1 MKKMNIK
8 SIIAGALLSAS
19 ILNTASAADLSETS
33 TLFVNGNDTKAPVYV
48 EDNTVMVPLRALCEN
63 LGFEVIW
70 QEEAKRIE
78 LVKMPIYITCT
89 PFEDGYT
96 FSRTAPMLLGTAPKL
111 INDRTYVPLNFIDEI
126 LKGAYESRE
135 DDIYVTYGE
144 EAKLKDVSII
154 EIGENTI
161 TVEDEALGEII
172 LNITENTV
180 FEDEEGNAL
189 AFSDITAES
198 NIAVE
203 YDEVMTLSLP
213 AITNAVKIVKKAEV
227 AEEITAKEVIFVE
240 KAEDTLTVFDF
251 EIGNVVLNISEE
263 TVIEDEEGNALAFSD
278 ITAENRIL
286 VEYGPAMT
294 MSLPP
299 ITNAVKI
306 IKTAEI
312 ANELISG
319 VVEELIYEDEK
330 LVQIVISDKENL
342 TALNIGE
349 ETYVLNLD
357 GEKGDLTK
365 LEKGDE
371 ISGVVSAMATRS
383 IPPQKSAYKL
393 RISK

>member
-1 MKKMNIK
+1 MKLK
-8 SIIAGALLSAS
+8 SLIASTLLSATLLS
-19 ILNTASAADLSETS
+19 TAASAASVSETA
-33 TLFVNGNDTKAPVYV
+33 TLFVNGNDTGAKLYV
-48 EDNTVMVPLRALCEN
+48 EENTVMLPLRALCEH

-96 FSRTAPMLLGTAPKL
+96 FSRTAPMMLGTAPKL

-126 LKGAYESRE
+126 LKGTYESRE

-144 EAKLKDVSII
+144 EAKLNAVSII
-154 EIGENTI
+154 EIKDNTI
-161 TVEDEALGEII
+161 TVEDEQRGEII
-172 LNITENTV
+172 LNITEETI
-180 FEDEEGNAL
+180 FEDEEGTAL
-189 AFSDITAES
+189 KFEDITVDS
-198 NIAVE
+198 NILVQ
-203 YDEVMTLSLP
+203 YDESMTLSLP
-213 AITNAVKIVKKAEV
+213 AITNAVKIVKVNEV
-227 AEEITAKEVIFVE
+227 EIPLKEVLFVE
-240 KAEDTLTVFDF
+240 KAENTLTVFDF
-251 EIGNVVLNISEE
+251 EIGNVVLNITEE
-263 TVIEDEEGNALAFSD
+263 TQISDEEGNAVKFEE
-278 ITAENRIL
+278 ITNENKLL

-306 IKTAEI
+306 IKTAEA

-319 VVEELIYEDEK
+319 KVEELVFEEET
-330 LVQIVISDKENL
+330 LTQIIISDEENNL

-349 ETYVLNLD
+349 ETYVLNQD
-357 GEKGDLTK
+357 GEEGDLTK

-371 ISGVVSAMATRS
+371 ISGVVSSMTTRS
-383 IPPQKSAYKL
+383 IPPQKAAYKL